1 MCLLSGNINL
11 LQYYHGD
18 VRKCILWL
26 QFVLCALEQSV
37 PLSARNCRL
46 VTTCASCF
54 CREVLDTRVVTQ
66 CLFEDLCLDVT
77 HLCLS
82 DALPLT
88 TAPVPTPLEVCSEVP
103 EDPGEAHCAL
113 DFSWLSDGACEPK
126 SACESSRDNCVTE
139 VHPQGP
145 LLNSTCVSW
154 LTCLKL
160 SVMLTA

>member
-113 DFSWLSDGACEPK
+113 DFSWLSDGAWSSPSWPQLCPV
-126 SACESSRDNCVTE
+126 SAHKAIISRLVDCICL
-139 VHPQGP
+139 PQ
-145 LLNSTCVSW
+145 TR
-154 LTCLKL
+154 
-160 SVMLTA
+160 